1 MSDFPK
7 TADVVVIGGGVVGT
21 ATAYYLAKSGRKN
34 VHLVEKN
41 TICSGSTGRCGAGIR
56 AQWGLELNCL
66 MALRCLE
73 TFEQLDEELGL
84 PTGLNQGG
92 YLLVAYQEH
101 EWEQFKKNVV
111 LQHKLGIDSEIFEDK
126 KRAQEICPGVAV
138 DDALGFTFYQR
149 DGHADP
155 FLTTFAFQEAAKR
168 CGAKFHKFTEVTGI
182 DMKDGKI
189 TGVKTNRGTIETECV
204 VNCAGSWAA
213 EIGNMVGL
221 NIPVRP
227 ERHEIIITEPVD
239 PGVCPPMLMSFSGNY
254 YIQQRPHGSIIAGDS
269 PVHDQP
275 GIDYTSTVTS
285 PASIAKTILK
295 LLPRAKN
302 IRVVRQWAGRYEMTP
317 DAAPV
322 LGKTEIPGFWLATG
336 FSGHGFMLGPVA
348 GQIMTAL
355 LNGEKPPFDPTIM
368 DYKRFERGEMI
379 VEPNVV

>member
-7 TADVVVIGGGVVGT
+7 TASVVVVGGGVVGA
-21 ATAYYLAKSGRKN
+21 ATAYYLAKSGVKD

-41 TICSGSTGRCGAGIR
+41 TVCSGSTGRCGAGIR
-56 AQWGLELNCL
+56 AQWGLELNCR

-92 YLLVAYQEH
+92 YLLVAYQPK
-101 EWEQFKKNVV
+101 EWEQFKKNVE
-111 LQHKLGIDSEIFEDK
+111 LQHKLGIMTEIFEDK
-126 KRAQEICPGVAV
+126 ARAHEICPGVAV
-138 DDALGFTFYQR
+138 DDAIGFTYYKR

-155 FLTTFAFQEAAKR
+155 FLTTYAYQEAAKR
-168 CGAKFHKFTEVTGI
+168 LGAKFHKFTEVIGI

-189 TGVKTNRGTIETECV
+189 TGVKTNRGTIATDTV
-204 VNCAGSWAA
+204 INCAGSWAA
-213 EIGNMVGL
+213 EIGKMVGL
-221 NIPVRP
+221 DVPVVP
-227 ERHEIIITEPVD
+227 ERHEILITEPVD

-254 YIQQRPHGSIIAGDS
+254 YIQQRPHGSIIAGES

-275 GIDYTSTVTS
+275 GIDYRATVTS

-295 LLPRAKN
+295 MLPRAKN

-317 DAAPV
+317 DHAPV
-322 LGKTEIPGFWLATG
+322 IGKTEVPGFWLATG

-348 GQIMTAL
+348 GQIICAL
-355 LNGEKPPFDPTIM
+355 LNGQEAPFDPSIM
-368 DYKRFERGEMI
+368 DYKRFERGEKI
-379 VEPNVV
+379 IEPNVV